1 MNKKIVVYFLGWV
14 LLIEAASMIVPCIIS
29 VIAGENDVW
38 PWFLVSMGI
47 SAVPGVLL
55 IRKKLRSGHFFAKE
69 GFVLTAL
76 GWLILSLVGALP
88 FFLSG
93 RIPNY
98 VDALFETASGFTTTG
113 SSILSEVEAIGKGLL
128 FWRSF
133 THWIGGMGVLVL
145 ILAIVPQ
152 GGGDKMQIMKAE
164 SPGPSVTKLV
174 PRVRET
180 ALILYLIYFGMTTL
194 AIISYFASGMPLFDA
209 ICIGFG
215 TAGTGGFT
223 VRNEGMLHYNTVSQV
238 LVTVW
243 MILFGVNFNA
253 YYLMVRRK
261 WKEAFT
267 IEEVFVYV
275 GIIVVATMLLTIG
288 VMFTPGQGKEGGFF
302 YSLHHASFTL
312 ASIISTTGFSTLD
325 FHQWPEYARTIL
337 VMVMCIG
344 ACAGSTGGGFK
355 VSRVILLFK
364 EAKNE
369 LHLLVHPN
377 AVRAVK
383 LNRKT
388 VDAQTLRSVN
398 HYLILYVAIFAFS
411 VLLVSIDG
419 FDFTTNFSSVAA
431 TLNNIGPGLSSVGPT
446 GNYSGFSIFSK
457 LVLTFDMIAGRL
469 ELLPL
474 LLLFSRKTWSK
485 HY

>member
-14 LLIEAASMIVPCIIS
+14 LLTESVSMVIPCIIS
-29 VIAGENDVW
+29 MIAGENDVW
-38 PWFLVSMGI
+38 PWFLLSIAVS
-47 SAVPGVLL
+47 ALPGLLL
-55 IRKKLRSGHFFAKE
+55 IRKKFRSGHFFAKE

-93 RIPNY
+93 RIPSY
-98 VDALFETASGFTTTG
+98 IDALFETASGFTTTG
-113 SSILSEVEAIGKGLL
+113 SSILSDVEAIGKGLL

-133 THWIGGMGVLVL
+133 THWVGGMGVLVL

-164 SPGPSVTKLV
+164 SPGPSVSKLV

-180 ALILYLIYFGMTTL
+180 ALILYLIYIGMTVVMIL
-194 AIISYFASGMPLFDA
+194 SYFLSGMPLFDSV
-209 ICIGFG
+209 CIGFG
-215 TAGTGGFT
+215 TAGTGGFA
-223 VRNEGMLHYNTVSQV
+223 VRNTGMAHYGAVSQ
-238 LVTVW
+238 LLITIW

-267 IEEVFVYV
+267 IEEVFVYL
-275 GIIVVATMLLTIG
+275 GIIPVSIGILTFG
-288 VMFTPGQGKEGGFF
+288 VMQTGEGQAGGFL

-312 ASIISTTGFSTLD
+312 ASIISTTGFTTVNFD
-325 FHQWPEYARTIL
+325 FWPAFGRSLL
-337 VMVMCIG
+337 VIVMCIG
-344 ACAGSTGGGFK
+344 ACAGSTGGGIK

-377 AVRAVK
+377 AVRPVK
-383 LNRKT
+383 LNGKT
-388 VDAQTLRSVN
+388 VDAGTLRSVN
-398 HYLILYVAIFAFS
+398 HYLIIYVSVFVLS
-411 VLLVSIDG
+411 VLLISFNG
-419 FDFTTNFSSVAA
+419 FDLTTNFTSVAA
-431 TLNNIGPGLSSVGPT
+431 TLNNIGPGLSQVGPVS
-446 GNYSGFSIFSK
+446 NYSGFSVFSK

-469 ELLPL
+469 ELLPM
-474 LLLFSRKTWSK
+474 LLLFSKKIWSR